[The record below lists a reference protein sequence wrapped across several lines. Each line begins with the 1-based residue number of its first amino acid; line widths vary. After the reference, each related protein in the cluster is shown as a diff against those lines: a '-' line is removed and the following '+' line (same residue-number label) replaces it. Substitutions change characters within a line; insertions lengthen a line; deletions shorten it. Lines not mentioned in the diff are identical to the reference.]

1 MVTNIVELKWGNR
14 KMLKAKF
21 HFDRFAVMKKC
32 WRTAAA
38 ARPSF
43 TELRRHVETMM
54 EAAEP
59 NLYLSLMADLPVDYF
74 QLSSR

>member
-1 MVTNIVELKWGNR
+1 MWN
-14 KMLKAKF
+14 
-21 HFDRFAVMKKC
+21 RFAVMKKC

-38 ARPSF
+38 SRPNF
-43 TELRRHVETMM
+43 TELRRHIETMM